1 MNVLALTSQKGGSG
15 KTTLAGH
22 LAVDADADGAGPV
35 AVIDTDPQGSLTDWW
50 NERQAATPAFLRA
63 SVATLSSDLMRA
75 RDLGFSLVIIDTPPA
90 ITDMIEQVIALSDL
104 IAIPTRP
111 SPHDLRA
118 AGTTIAMVEAAAKPL
133 VFIINAANPRARIT
147 GEAAVVLS
155 QHGTVA
161 PVMIHQR
168 TDFAASMIDGRT
180 VMELPRAGKSTDE
193 IRNLWRYLDGSL
205 TQRSAPT
212 VISDS
217 FSRLVPGRSNG
228 ETSWN
233 GAT

>member
-1 MNVLALTSQKGGSG
+1 MNILALTSQKGGSG

-22 LAVDADADGAGPV
+22 LAVAAEAAGAGPV

-50 NERQAATPAFLRA
+50 NERQASTPAFLHA
-63 SVATLSSDLMRA
+63 SVPTLDTDLARA
-75 RDLGFSLVIIDTPPA
+75 HDLGFKLVIIDTPPA

-118 AGTTIAMVEAAAKPL
+118 AGTTIAMVEALGKPL
-133 VFIINAANPRARIT
+133 VFIVNAANPRARIT
-147 GEAAVVLS
+147 GEAAIVLS

-161 PVMIHQR
+161 PIMIHQR

-180 VMELPRAGKSTDE
+180 VMELPRAGKSAEE
-193 IRNLWRYLDGSL
+193 IVNLWRYIDSRLA
-205 TQRSAPT
+205 QRSAPT
-212 VISDS
+212 MIPDN
-217 FSRLVPGRSNG
+217 FARLAPGRSNG
-228 ETSWN
+228 ETRWN
-233 GAT
+233 GIS